1 MMDAI
6 RNSVTV
12 CVWMAFF
19 AAAAAL
25 AQEADIPP
33 SALLL
38 QVQVTDGSNTP
49 LPGVEVRLENTTLG
63 ETDELGR
70 FYLPRKPIDP
80 GRYALTLSLLGYAT
94 KSTVIT
100 VPADDAALP
109 VKVTVQLERA
119 ELPVQPQV
127 GKQRPNFKVYQ
138 IFYATDRKS
147 TASSDPEEYYG
158 SERIESGQVELGTCD
173 VSIPLSHMTGALESP
188 ALIRM
193 EFRFDPDKHVQ
204 LYKPQPLASDK
215 FYQKLQARVTA
226 SKKKEIFVFI
236 HGYNT
241 RFGEAARR
249 TAQLD
254 ADLGFDGA
262 AVLFSW
268 PSKGTY
274 SGYFSDQKTVEW
286 TAPHFRAFLEDLA
299 AKSGAAEVHLIAHS
313 MGNRVMTA
321 ALQAMANE
329 DSSESRPHFQQIV
342 LAAPD
347 IRVNMIRSLAQAMVP
362 LGQKVTLY
370 ASANDDALILARV
383 IDGFARAGERVR
395 DVVQAMAGAEQRQ
408 LSGIDAVDASAVRT
422 DFVGHGYFAASP
434 SLIADL
440 RKLLL
445 GQSPELRK
453 LDRVNLA
460 PFHYW
465 MIPNATASVK

>member
-1 MMDAI
+1 MKHPI
-6 RNSVTV
+6 RHSVPV
-12 CVWMAFF
+12 CVLLAFLTGAMLF
-19 AAAAAL
+19 

-38 QVQVTDGSNTP
+38 QVQVTDTSNTP
-49 LPGVEVRLENTTLG
+49 LPGVEVRLESTTLG
-63 ETDELGR
+63 ETDDLGR

-80 GRYALTLSLLGYAT
+80 GRYTLTLSLLGYAT

-100 VPADDAALP
+100 VPANDTELP
-109 VKVTVQLERA
+109 VKATVQLEPA

-127 GKQRPNFKVYQ
+127 GKGRPNFTIYQ
-138 IFYATDRKS
+138 IFYATDRKQ
-147 TASSDPEEYYG
+147 TGNGDPEQFYG
-158 SERIESGQVELGTCD
+158 SDRIESGELELGTCD
-173 VSIPLSHMTGALESP
+173 VSIPLSHTTGSLESP
-188 ALIRM
+188 NVIRM
-193 EFRFDPDKHVQ
+193 EFKFDPDKHIE
-204 LYKPQPLASDK
+204 LHKPEPLASAA
-215 FYQKLQARVTA
+215 FYKKLQARVAA
-226 SKKKEIFVFI
+226 SKKKELFVFI

-262 AVLFSW
+262 AILYSW

-274 SGYFSDQKTVEW
+274 SGYFTDQKTVEW
-286 TAPHFRAFLEDLA
+286 TAPHFRAFLENLA
-299 AKSGAAEVHLIAHS
+299 AKSGAEEVHLIAHS
-313 MGNRVMTA
+313 MGNRAMTA
-321 ALQAMANE
+321 ALQAMAN
-329 DSSESRPHFQQIV
+329 DNSSASRPHFQQIV

-347 IRVNMIRSLAQAMVP
+347 IRVNVIRPLAQAMVP
-362 LGQKVTLY
+362 LGNKVTLY

-383 IDGFARAGERVR
+383 IDGVARAGERIR
-395 DVVQAMAGAEQRQ
+395 DVVQAIAGAEPRQ
-408 LSGIDAVDASAVRT
+408 LPIDAVDASAVRT

-445 GQSPELRK
+445 GQTPELRK
-453 LDRVNLA
+453 LVPVDIA

-465 MIPNATASVK
+465 MIPNASASVK